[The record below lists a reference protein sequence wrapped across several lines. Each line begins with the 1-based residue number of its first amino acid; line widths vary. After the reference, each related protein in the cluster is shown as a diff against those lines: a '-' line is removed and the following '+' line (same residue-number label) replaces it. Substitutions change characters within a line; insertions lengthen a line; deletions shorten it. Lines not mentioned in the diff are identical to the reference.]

1 MVAQSGKISDT
12 TTLLESL
19 SPNSDSISRARGDVK
34 IFIVYKGDTVQIP
47 VNPSDLKIATPGNNK
62 TYPIEL
68 SICANRQFRTNFL
81 YCIN

>member
-47 VNPSDLKIATPGNNK
+47 VNPSDL
-62 TYPIEL
+62 
-68 SICANRQFRTNFL
+68 
-81 YCIN
+81 

>member
-47 VNPSDLKIATPGNNK
+47 VNPSDLKKYEYGPDWRK
-62 TYPIEL
+62 YK
-68 SICANRQFRTNFL
+68 SVDVFYFQ
-81 YCIN
+81 